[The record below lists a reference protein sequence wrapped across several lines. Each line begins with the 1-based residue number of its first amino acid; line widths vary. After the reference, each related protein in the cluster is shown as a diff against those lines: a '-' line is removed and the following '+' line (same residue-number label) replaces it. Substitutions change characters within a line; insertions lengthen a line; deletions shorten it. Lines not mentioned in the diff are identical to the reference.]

1 MRNRGIIF
9 YIILFILVVLAQGLL
24 FDQFEPGWGI
34 HIMIYPMFILLLP
47 FETRPIYLLFYA
59 FLLGLAIDTFT
70 NSFGLHTSSAL
81 VLAYFRPQLYA
92 LLESRDGY
100 DVGKIATFSDMKRSW
115 FFRAYGFG
123 LLIHHLFFFTLEM
136 FKFSDFFFI
145 IQKTIFS
152 VIASFLMILFIQLI
166 FLNRANKS

>member
-9 YIILFILVVLAQGLL
+9 YSILFVLVVLAQGLL
-24 FDQFEPGWGI
+24 FDQIEPGWGI

-47 FETRPIYLLFYA
+47 FETKPIYLMFYA
-59 FLLGLAIDTFT
+59 FLLGLAVDAFT
-70 NSFGLHTSSAL
+70 NSFGLQTSSA
-81 VLAYFRPQLYA
+81 VFLAYFRPQLYK

-100 DVGKIATFSDMKRSW
+100 DTSRIATFSEMKRSW
-115 FFRAYGFG
+115 FIRAYGFS

-145 IQKTIFS
+145 IQKTILS

-166 FLNRANKS
+166 FLNRGEKS